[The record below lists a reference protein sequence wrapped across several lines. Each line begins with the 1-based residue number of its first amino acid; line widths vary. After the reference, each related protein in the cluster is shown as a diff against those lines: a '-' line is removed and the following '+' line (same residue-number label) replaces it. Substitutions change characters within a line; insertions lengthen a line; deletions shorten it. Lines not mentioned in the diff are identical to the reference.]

1 MLAYFEIDNAIFI
14 KIDDFYGS
22 EFFLQLTV
30 AVLTPINSDNFPII
44 NFPVIYSL
52 YWTKIIIC
60 IWL

>member
-30 AVLTPINSDNFPII
+30 VLII
-44 NFPVIYSL
+44 PFSRSGSNEV
-52 YWTKIIIC
+52 K
-60 IWL
+60 